1 MVMKRVQAEHTD
13 VLRRRFGPTR
23 AKEGHT
29 MTTPIPM
36 DDLRPDLWVTIRDD
50 ITDVPMSPFGIE
62 PELHQFVMRMRSRTP
77 VKPGT
82 PMRVIAVDLPFIYVV
97 VLKADGQEDG
107 PLILDLRR
115 FPVVKISTSVP
126 EAILEFADMKLRSNY
141 EHSLATAATEAAVEA
156 KAEIVKCSLLAD
168 AMNGEGVESAEGAEG
183 EGEAEGEA
191 EGGSAAEREGGL
203 ENKGASASDDEGD
216 SESESTHSSATNR
229 HPESKNPSPYYENG
243 DESESTDEDPL
254 DHWFRGDEDGEA
266 A

>member
-1 MVMKRVQAEHTD
+1 
-13 VLRRRFGPTR
+13 
-23 AKEGHT
+23 

-36 DDLRPDLWVTIRDD
+36 DDLRPDLWVTIRDE
-50 ITDVPMSPFGIE
+50 ITDAEFPAFGV
-62 PELHQFVMRMRSRTP
+62 ELDARELWRRLRPRTP

-168 AMNGEGVESAEGAEG
+168 AMNGEG
-183 EGEAEGEA
+183 EADA
-191 EGGSAAEREGGL
+191 EGGSEAEREAGL
-203 ENKGASASDDEGD
+203 ENEGASASEDEGD
-216 SESESTHSSATNR
+216 SENESESESTHSSATNR
-229 HPESKNPSPYYENG
+229 HPESKNPSPYHENG
-243 DESESTDEDPL
+243 DESESTENDPL

>member
-1 MVMKRVQAEHTD
+1 
-13 VLRRRFGPTR
+13 
-23 AKEGHT
+23 

-50 ITDVPMSPFGIE
+50 ITDAESPAFGVDLDAR
-62 PELHQFVMRMRSRTP
+62 ELWRRLRSRTP

-115 FPVVKISTSVP
+115 FPLVEICTSVP

-141 EHSLATAATEAAVEA
+141 EHSLAAAATEAAVEA
-156 KAEIVKCSLLAD
+156 KAEIVKCSLLGEAR
-168 AMNGEGVESAEGAEG
+168 NGEGGGAKDDNGNDNENG
-183 EGEAEGEA
+183 RE
-191 EGGSAAEREGGL
+191 ERSG
-203 ENKGASASDDEGD
+203 DEG
-216 SESESTHSSATNR
+216 TLSSATNR

-254 DHWFRGDEDGEA
+254 DRWLRGDEDGEA

>member
-1 MVMKRVQAEHTD
+1 
-13 VLRRRFGPTR
+13 
-23 AKEGHT
+23 

-50 ITDVPMSPFGIE
+50 ITDAEFPGFGV
-62 PELHQFVMRMRSRTP
+62 ELDARELWRRLRSRTP

-168 AMNGEGVESAEGAEG
+168 AMNGEGVESAEGEG
-183 EGEAEGEA
+183 EG
-191 EGGSAAEREGGL
+191 EGGSAAEREAGL
-203 ENKGASASDDEGD
+203 ENESASASEGD
-216 SESESTHSSATNR
+216 SDSTHSSATNR
-229 HPESKNPSPYYENG
+229 HPESKNPSPYHDNG
-243 DESESTDEDPL
+243 DESEPTDEDSL
-254 DHWFRGDEDGEA
+254 DQWFRGDEDEEA